1 MIEYFLA
8 DFLIAIMQFALE
20 QDEKRFEHF
29 RTFYGKFSNWNQW
42 SHEAYSWSFSQL
54 CKRIL
59 FYIWTFF
66 YCTGYSKIGFDRR
79 NAESLN
85 CSVKAKQ
92 YIYNVKKQVLMCFLL
107 WWKQIYNFFEIVWLY
122 TVWMFEFLLWFLV
135 FFGMLIQKNVQ
146 ETISHPI
153 NTWA

>member
-8 DFLIAIMQFALE
+8 DFLIAIMQFASE

-42 SHEAYSWSFSQL
+42 SHEAYSWSFFQL

-59 FYIWTFF
+59 FCIWTFF

-92 YIYNVKKQVLMCFLL
+92 YIYNVNKQVLICFFL
-107 WWKQIYNFFEIVWLY
+107 WWKQIYKFFGIVWLY
-122 TVWMFEFLLWFLV
+122 RLNVWISNLVPHLLWNHDPKKCTRNNFSS
-135 FFGMLIQKNVQ
+135 N
-146 ETISHPI
+146 
-153 NTWA
+153 